1 MTTNLPNNLTNKQR
15 KGEWLLSLCE
25 SFIDRYCFDSEDL
38 DNLIQKTNQLE
49 LASLGKY
56 NCRVEKCD
64 KAFVYHSGRVR

>member
-1 MTTNLPNNLTNKQR
+1 M
-15 KGEWLLSLCE
+15 CE

-38 DNLIQKTNQLE
+38 DNLIQQTNQLE

-56 NCRVEKCD
+56 KCRVEKCD